1 MSLKDTNAYKHKKTK
16 QFFKKTVSLYQNYL
30 YLV

>member
-16 QFFKKTVSLYQNYL
+16 QFFKKLFRYIRTIYI
-30 YLV
+30 